1 MKERRRCKLRSR
13 SLLLTCRSL
22 LLNQGLF
29 YLLVGLLQAAH
40 AELKALRAKIGE
52 SASAQG
58 SGGPGGGGWAGQHEG
73 GGGRDTHTHRHTHGR
88 GRQVRAW
95 IWSPRLIC
103 DYRLSFTV
111 YTYHAYQMI
120 CHALTHR
127 YTHASRSLSR
137 SLSLSLSLLCE
148 CVLSVCIS
156 AGPYV
161 LSNNLALHVYAHLH
175 MC

>member
-73 GGGRDTHTHRHTHGR
+73 GGGERHAHAQTHTRERETSKG
-88 GRQVRAW
+88 VDME
-95 IWSPRLIC
+95 P
-103 DYRLSFTV
+103 SFN
-111 YTYHAYQMI
+111 M
-120 CHALTHR
+120 
-127 YTHASRSLSR
+127 
-137 SLSLSLSLLCE
+137 
-148 CVLSVCIS
+148 
-156 AGPYV
+156 
-161 LSNNLALHVYAHLH
+161 
-175 MC
+175 